1 MHRQTRDLTEGR
13 PLPLLVSF
21 SLPLMVGN
29 VFQQMYTVVDT
40 AVVGKALGV
49 GALAALGAAAGHPCP
64 AAAALGRVYR
74 R

>member
-40 AVVGKALGV
+40 AVVGKALGGWCAGGSGCV
-49 GALAALGAAAGHPCP
+49 RLAELDDAGRDSGA
-64 AAAALGRVYR
+64 
-74 R
+74 

>member
-29 VFQQMYTVVDT
+29 VF
-40 AVVGKALGV
+40 
-49 GALAALGAAAGHPCP
+49 
-64 AAAALGRVYR
+64 
-74 R
+74 